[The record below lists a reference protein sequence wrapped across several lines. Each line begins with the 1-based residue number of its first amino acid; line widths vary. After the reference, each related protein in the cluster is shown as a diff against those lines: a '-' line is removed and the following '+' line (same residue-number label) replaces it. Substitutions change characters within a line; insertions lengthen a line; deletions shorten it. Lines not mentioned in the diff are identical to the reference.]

1 MSERYGIAEWYGRGF
16 LSLQPGER
24 ARLAGVALGNQAEG
38 RPECPF
44 QAGRPTCSKKGG
56 VCGLRRYSNDGGRIE
71 RGSGGIVVT
80 CPRRFEQDS
89 VVLHWLADILGLD
102 RSMVRI
108 AREVPF
114 MSNTQT
120 GRPAGKIDF
129 VVAETRH
136 GLLRWHGLEIQA
148 VYFSGLGM
156 GKEFLTLANDLR
168 QHPPFP
174 QDVRRPDWRS
184 SSAKRLLPQLQIK
197 GPTLRRWGAKLA
209 VCVDAQFFES
219 VGGPSHEPTQDLDSG
234 DIIWMVPEV
243 VEKMRGSWRLQRG
256 HWEVL
261 TLEETE
267 VKLQAA
273 RTVSRAEFE
282 ESLVGRLT
290 DLPPG
295 AVSASVPGTLT
306 GPGYG

>member
-1 MSERYGIAEWYGRGF
+1 MGERYGIAEWYGRGF
-16 LSLQPGER
+16 LSLRPGER
-24 ARLAGVALGNQAEG
+24 ARLADIALGNQAEG

-44 QAGRPTCSKKGG
+44 QAGRPECSKKGG
-56 VCGLRRYSNDGGRIE
+56 VCGLRRYSDDGGRAK
-71 RGSGGIVVT
+71 RGRGGIVVT

-89 VVLHWLADILGLD
+89 VVLEWLADILDLD
-102 RSMVRI
+102 RTRVRI

-114 MSNTQT
+114 MSNIQT
-120 GRPAGKIDF
+120 GRPAGKIDL
-129 VVAETRH
+129 VLAETRH
-136 GLLRWHGLEIQA
+136 GRLRWHGLEIQA

-156 GKEFLTLANDLR
+156 AKEFLTLANDLG

-209 VCVDAQFFES
+209 VCVDAHFFDS
-219 VGGPSHEPTQDLDSG
+219 IGGSSRKPTQDLDSG
-234 DIIWMVPEV
+234 DIIWMVPEIV
-243 VEKMRGSWRLQRG
+243 AEARGSWRLRRG

-261 TLEETE
+261 TLEDTE

-282 ESLVGRLT
+282 ESLAGRLT
-290 DLPPG
+290 DLRSG
-295 AVSASVPGTLT
+295 AS
-306 GPGYG
+306 

>member
-1 MSERYGIAEWYGRGF
+1 MTE
-16 LSLQPGER
+16 
-24 ARLAGVALGNQAEG
+24 GVRNVAA
-38 RPECPF
+38 
-44 QAGRPTCSKKGG
+44 A
-56 VCGLRRYSNDGGRIE
+56 
-71 RGSGGIVVT
+71 GIVVT

-89 VVLHWLADILGLD
+89 VVLEWLADILDLD
-102 RSMVRI
+102 RTRVRI

-120 GRPAGKIDF
+120 GRPAGKIDL

-136 GLLRWHGLEIQA
+136 GRLRWHGLEIQA

-156 GKEFLTLANDLR
+156 AKEFLTLANDLGR
-168 QHPPFP
+168 HPPFP

-219 VGGPSHEPTQDLDSG
+219 IGGPGRKPTQDLDSG
-234 DIIWMVPEV
+234 DIIWMVPEIV
-243 VEKMRGSWRLQRG
+243 AEARGSWRLRRG

-282 ESLVGRLT
+282 ESLAGRLT
-290 DLPPG
+290 DLRSG
-295 AVSASVPGTLT
+295 AS
-306 GPGYG
+306 